1 MLGTVYKST
10 GSWYKVKLE
19 NGEFVNCKLFG
30 KFRTKNL
37 KSTNPVC
44 VGDNVVVKIT
54 DNQTPQIEKIN
65 DRSNYLIRKSVK
77 LSKQYHIIASN
88 IDLCFLII
96 TIKNPETSTMF
107 IDRFLASTFSYNI
120 ETVLLFNKI
129 DQVENKEKKEL
140 TKLMSIYKNAGYN
153 CLDISGKKNINIDKL
168 KKIMINKSCVF
179 SGHSG
184 VGKSTLINK
193 LDSSIDIKTS
203 PISKSNL
210 SGQHTTT
217 FSEMYDLEF
226 NSRIIDTPGIKGF
239 GLYDVKNN
247 ELRDFFKEFTLF
259 GSCKFNNCLHLQE
272 PGCEVKHRVKKGDI
286 SKSRYSN
293 YIELL
298 SEINNNNNYRL

>member
-19 NGEFVNCKLFG
+19 NGEFVDCKLFG

-44 VGDNVVVKIT
+44 VGDNVIIKIT
-54 DNQTPQIEKIN
+54 DNQTPQIEEIN
-65 DRSNYLIRKSVK
+65 DRHNYLIRKSVK

-107 IDRFLASTFSYNI
+107 VDRFLASTFSYNI

-129 DQVENKEKKEL
+129 DQIDKEEKKEL
-140 TKLMSIYKNAGYN
+140 NNFISIYKKAGY
-153 CLDISGKKNINIDKL
+153 DYMEISGKKNINIDKL

-193 LDSSIDIKTS
+193 LDSSINIKTS

-217 FSEMYDLEF
+217 FSEMYDLNF
-226 NSRIIDTPGIKGF
+226 SSRIIDTPGIKGF

-247 ELRDFFKEFTLF
+247 ELRDFFKEFTLLK
-259 GSCKFNNCLHLQE
+259 SCKFNNCLHLEE
-272 PGCEVKHRVKKGDI
+272 PGCKVKDRVSKGYI
-286 SKSRYSN
+286 SKSRYDN
-293 YIELL
+293 YVELL
-298 SEINNNNNYRL
+298 SEINNNY

>member
-19 NGEFVNCKLFG
+19 NGEFVDCKLFG

-44 VGDNVVVKIT
+44 VGDNVVIKIT
-54 DNQTPQIEKIN
+54 DKQTPQIEQIN
-65 DRSNYLIRKSVK
+65 GRHNYLIRKSVK

-129 DQVENKEKKEL
+129 DQIDNEEKKEL
-140 TKLMSIYKNAGYN
+140 NNLISIYKNAGYN
-153 CLDISGKKNINIDKL
+153 CMEISGKKNINIDKL

-203 PISKSNL
+203 PISESNL

-217 FSEMYDLEF
+217 FSEMYDLDF

-247 ELRDFFKEFTLF
+247 ELRDFFKEFTF
-259 GSCKFNNCLHLQE
+259 VDNCKFNNCLHLQE
-272 PGCEVKHRVKKGDI
+272 PGCEVKCRVKKGDI
-286 SKSRYSN
+286 SKSRYNN
-293 YIELL
+293 YVELL
-298 SEINNNNNYRL
+298 SEINSNYRY

>member
-19 NGEFVNCKLFG
+19 NGEFVDCKLFG

-44 VGDNVVVKIT
+44 VGDNVIIKIT
-54 DNQTPQIEKIN
+54 DNQTPQIEQIN
-65 DRSNYLIRKSVK
+65 DRHNYLIRKSVK

-107 IDRFLASTFSYNI
+107 VDRFLASTFSYNI

-129 DQVENKEKKEL
+129 DQIDKEEKKEL
-140 TKLMSIYKNAGYN
+140 NNFISIYKKAGY
-153 CLDISGKKNINIDKL
+153 DYMEISGKKNINIDKL

-193 LDSSIDIKTS
+193 LDSSINIKTS
-203 PISKSNL
+203 PISESNL

-217 FSEMYDLEF
+217 FSEMYDLNF
-226 NSRIIDTPGIKGF
+226 SSRIIDTPGIKGF

-247 ELRDFFKEFTLF
+247 ELRDFFKEFTLLR
-259 GSCKFNNCLHLQE
+259 SCKFNNCLHLEE
-272 PGCEVKHRVKKGDI
+272 PGCEVKDRVSKGDI
-286 SKSRYSN
+286 SKSRYDN
-293 YIELL
+293 YVELL
-298 SEINNNNNYRL
+298 SEINNNY

>member
-19 NGEFVNCKLFG
+19 NGEFVDCKLFG

-44 VGDNVVVKIT
+44 VGDNVIIKIT
-54 DNQTPQIEKIN
+54 DNQTPQIEQIN
-65 DRSNYLIRKSVK
+65 DRHNYLIRKSVK

-107 IDRFLASTFSYNI
+107 VDRFLASTFSYNI

-129 DQVENKEKKEL
+129 DQIDKEEKKEL
-140 TKLMSIYKNAGYN
+140 NNFISIYKKAGY
-153 CLDISGKKNINIDKL
+153 DYMEISGKKNINIDKL

-193 LDSSIDIKTS
+193 LDSSINIKTS
-203 PISKSNL
+203 PISESNL

-217 FSEMYDLEF
+217 FSEMYDLNF
-226 NSRIIDTPGIKGF
+226 SSRIIDTPGIKSF

-247 ELRDFFKEFTLF
+247 ELRDFFKEFTLLK
-259 GSCKFNNCLHLQE
+259 SCKFNNCLHLEE
-272 PGCEVKHRVKKGDI
+272 PGCKVKDRVSKGYI
-286 SKSRYSN
+286 SKSRYDN
-293 YIELL
+293 YVELL
-298 SEINNNNNYRL
+298 SEINNNY

>member
-19 NGEFVNCKLFG
+19 NGEFIDCKLFG

-44 VGDNVVVKIT
+44 VGDNVVIKIN
-54 DNQTPQIEKIN
+54 DNQTPQIEQIN
-65 DRSNYLIRKSVK
+65 DRHNYLIRKSVK

-129 DQVENKEKKEL
+129 DQIKTKEKEEL
-140 TKLMSIYKNAGYN
+140 NKLASIYKNAGYD
-153 CLDISGKKNINIDKL
+153 CIEISGKKNVNIDKL
-168 KKIMINKSCVF
+168 KKYMINKSCVF

-193 LDSSIDIKTS
+193 LDSRINIKTL
-203 PISKSNL
+203 PISESNL
-210 SGQHTTT
+210 SGKHTTT

-239 GLYDVKNN
+239 GLYNVKNN
-247 ELRDFFKEFTLF
+247 ELRDFFKEFTFLQN
-259 GSCKFNNCLHLQE
+259 CKFNNCLHQNE
-272 PGCEVKHRVKKGDI
+272 PGCRVKNLVEKGDI

-298 SEINNNNNYRL
+298 SEINNNYRV

>member
-19 NGEFVNCKLFG
+19 NGEFVDCKLFG

-44 VGDNVVVKIT
+44 VGDNVVIKIT
-54 DNQTPQIEKIN
+54 DNQTPQIEQIN
-65 DRSNYLIRKSVK
+65 GRDNYLIRKSVK

-129 DQVENKEKKEL
+129 DQIDNEEKKEL
-140 TKLMSIYKNAGYN
+140 NNLISIYKNAGYN
-153 CLDISGKKNINIDKL
+153 CMEISGKKNINIDKL

-203 PISKSNL
+203 PISESNL

-217 FSEMYDLEF
+217 FSEMYDLDF

-247 ELRDFFKEFTLF
+247 ELRDFFKEFTLV
-259 GSCKFNNCLHLQE
+259 GNCKFNNCLHLQE
-272 PGCEVKHRVKKGDI
+272 PGCEVKCRVKKGDI
-286 SKSRYSN
+286 SKSRYNN
-293 YIELL
+293 YVELL
-298 SEINNNNNYRL
+298 SEINSNYRY

>member
-19 NGEFVNCKLFG
+19 NGEFIDCKLFG

-44 VGDNVVVKIT
+44 VGDNVSVKT
-54 DNQTPQIEKIN
+54 TENQTPQINQIHNRK
-65 DRSNYLIRKSVK
+65 NYLIRKSVK
-77 LSKQYHIIASN
+77 LSKQYHLIASN

-96 TIKNPETSTMF
+96 TLKNPETSTMF

-129 DQVENKEKKEL
+129 DQIKKNEKEDFNHL
-140 TKLMSIYKNAGYN
+140 ISIYKNAGYE
-153 CLDISGKKNINIDKL
+153 CIQISGKKNINIDKV
-168 KKIMINKSCVF
+168 KKIMANKSCVF

-184 VGKSTLINK
+184 VGKSTLINN
-193 LDSSIDIKTS
+193 LDSSINIKTS
-203 PISKSNL
+203 PISESNS

-217 FSEMYDLEF
+217 FSEMYDLKF

-239 GLYDVKNN
+239 GLYDVRNN
-247 ELRDFFKEFTLF
+247 ELRDYFKEFTLI
-259 GSCKFNNCLHLQE
+259 GNCKFNNCLHDEE
-272 PGCEVKHRVKKGDI
+272 PNCEIKKRVENGII
-286 SKSRYSN
+286 SESRYSN
-293 YIELL
+293 YLELL
-298 SEINNNNNYRL
+298 SEINNNFRL

>member
-10 GSWYKVKLE
+10 GSWYKVKLV
-19 NGEFVNCKLFG
+19 NGEFLDCKLFG

-44 VGDNVVVKIT
+44 VGDNVTVKIT
-54 DNQTPQIEKIN
+54 ENQTPQIDEIHNRK
-65 DRSNYLIRKSVK
+65 NYLIRKSVK
-77 LSKQYHIIASN
+77 LSKQYHLIASN

-96 TIKNPETSTMF
+96 TLKNPETSTMF

-129 DQVENKEKKEL
+129 DQIKKSENEDFNNL
-140 TKLMSIYKNAGYN
+140 VSIYQNAGYE
-153 CLDISGKKNINIDKL
+153 CIETSGKKNINIDKV
-168 KKIMINKSCVF
+168 KKIMANKSCVF

-184 VGKSTLINK
+184 VGKSTLINN
-193 LDSSIDIKTS
+193 LDSSINIKTS
-203 PISKSNL
+203 PISESNS

-217 FSEMYDLEF
+217 FSEMYDLKF
-226 NSRIIDTPGIKGF
+226 NARIIDTPGIKGF

-247 ELRDFFKEFTLF
+247 ELRDYFKEFTLIS
-259 GSCKFNNCLHLQE
+259 SCKFNNCLHLEE
-272 PGCEVKHRVKKGDI
+272 PSCEVKKRVEEGSI

-293 YIELL
+293 YLELL
-298 SEINNNNNYRL
+298 SKINNNFRL